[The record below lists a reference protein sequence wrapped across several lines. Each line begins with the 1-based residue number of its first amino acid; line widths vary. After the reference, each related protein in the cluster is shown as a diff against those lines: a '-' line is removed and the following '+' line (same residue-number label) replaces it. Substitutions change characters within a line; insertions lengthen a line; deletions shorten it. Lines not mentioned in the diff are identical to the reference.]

1 MNVID
6 DYMLENLLDDLKRID
21 VRIRTTKEGYEVMK
35 NFVEKYIKENVS
47 EDAQGLDWNLL
58 NSAEIT
64 ETGNSITLDWEN
76 IKWYNGIDGYQDVD
90 AIMKSLDELSDKDID
105 YQYMRIG
112 EENNDIDEIWN
123 INNHSFDSFYVS
135 RNYFIG

>member
-1 MNVID
+1 
-6 DYMLENLLDDLKRID
+6 
-21 VRIRTTKEGYEVMK
+21 MK

-64 ETGNSITLDWEN
+64 EAGNSITLDWHDF
-76 IKWYNGIDGYQDVD
+76 KWYEGIQGYEDVD
-90 AIMKSLDELSDKDID
+90 AIMNSLNELSDKDID

-112 EENNDIDEIWN
+112 EEKDDIVEKRN
-123 INNHSFDSFYVS
+123 VSNGSFDCFYLN
-135 RNYFIG
+135 RIFEG

>member
-1 MNVID
+1 MG
-6 DYMLENLLDDLKRID
+6 YRSD

-64 ETGNSITLDWEN
+64 KAGNSITLDWEN
-76 IKWYNGIDGYQDVD
+76 IKWYDGIDGYQDVD
-90 AIMKSLDELSDKDID
+90 AIMNSLNELSDKNID

-112 EENNDIDEIWN
+112 EENDDIDEKWSV
-123 INNHSFDSFYVS
+123 NNGSFDSFYINRS
-135 RNYFIG
+135 FGG

>member
-1 MNVID
+1 MGYRSDI
-6 DYMLENLLDDLKRID
+6 
-21 VRIRTTKEGYEVMK
+21 RIRTTKEGYEVMK

-64 ETGNSITLDWEN
+64 ETGNSITLDWSCL
-76 IKWYNGIDGYQDVD
+76 KWYDGIQGYEDVD

-112 EENNDIDEIWN
+112 EENDDIDERWSV
-123 INNHSFDSFYVS
+123 NNGSFDSFYVN
-135 RNYFIG
+135 RNFEG

>member
-1 MNVID
+1 ME
-6 DYMLENLLDDLKRID
+6 YRSD

-76 IKWYNGIDGYQDVD
+76 IKWYDGIDGYQDVD

>member
-1 MNVID
+1 M
-6 DYMLENLLDDLKRID
+6 EK
-21 VRIRTTKEGYEVMK
+21 
-35 NFVEKYIKENVS
+35 FVEKYIKENVS

-76 IKWYNGIDGYQDVD
+76 IKWYDGIDGYEDVN
-90 AIMKSLDELSDKDID
+90 AIMKSLDILDEKNID

-112 EENNDIDEIWN
+112 EENDDIDERGS
-123 INNHSFDSFYVS
+123 INNGSFDAFYVS
-135 RNYFIG
+135 RFFEG

>member
-1 MNVID
+1 MGYRSDI
-6 DYMLENLLDDLKRID
+6 
-21 VRIRTTKEGYEVMK
+21 RIRTTKEGLEIMK
-35 NFVEKYIKENVS
+35 KFVEKYIKENVS
-47 EDAQGLDWNLL
+47 EDARGLDWNLL

>member
-1 MNVID
+1 ME
-6 DYMLENLLDDLKRID
+6 YRSD

>member
-1 MNVID
+1 MG
-6 DYMLENLLDDLKRID
+6 YRSD

>member
-1 MNVID
+1 MGYRSDI
-6 DYMLENLLDDLKRID
+6 
-21 VRIRTTKEGYEVMK
+21 RIRTTKEGYEIMK

-47 EDAQGLDWNLL
+47 EDAQELDWNLL

-64 ETGNSITLDWEN
+64 EIGNSITLDWEN

-90 AIMKSLDELSDKDID
+90 AIMNSLNELSDKNID

-112 EENNDIDEIWN
+112 EENDDIDEKWSV
-123 INNHSFDSFYVS
+123 NNGSFDSFYINRS
-135 RNYFIG
+135 FGG

>member
-1 MNVID
+1 MG
-6 DYMLENLLDDLKRID
+6 YRSD

-47 EDAQGLDWNLL
+47 EEAQGLDWNLL

-64 ETGNSITLDWEN
+64 KAGNSITLDWEN
-76 IKWYNGIDGYQDVD
+76 IKWYDGIDGYQDVD
-90 AIMKSLDELSDKDID
+90 AIMNSLNELSDKNID

-112 EENNDIDEIWN
+112 EENDDIDEKWSV
-123 INNHSFDSFYVS
+123 NNGSFDSFYINRS
-135 RNYFIG
+135 FGG